1 MGYNYNKSE
10 HKLLQEVLNRGD
22 DFNGIFIDS
31 YTTPYGD
38 MIKFVDKYNNNELSK
53 ILSARRKFLMERDRL
68 PKDGKGNIRK
78 YALRDWIQDNKYQS
92 IFDAVYFYG
101 MCHIANTTRFIQC
114 LNTATPEFDHFN
126 DIIVETFNKTLN
138 RLYFEEVE
146 DVTSKENNK

>member
-10 HKLLQEVLNRGD
+10 HKLLQEVLDRGD

-31 YTTPYGD
+31 CTTPYDD
-38 MIKFVDKYNNNELSK
+38 MVEFVDKYNNDELSK
-53 ILSARRKFLMERDRL
+53 ILNAWAKFEKERDNL
-68 PKDGKGNIRK
+68 PKDSKGNIRK
-78 YALRDWIQDNKYQS
+78 YALRDWIQDNKYQH
-92 IFDAVYFYG
+92 IFDAIYFYG

-114 LNTATPEFDHFN
+114 INTATPESDHFDN
-126 DIIVETFNKTLN
+126 IVVETFNKTLN